1 VAGNRASLNRLK
13 EQSMQRKMLISALI
27 MAAGVATAGGLAY
40 AQQSGVQHNDAITD
54 LANARMTLVQ
64 AVAIAEQHVGGRA
77 SHAELENENGRLV
90 YAVEVSNNTGTID
103 VKVDASDGTVVSA
116 QADHEDATAENGKEE
131 HDKD

>member
-1 VAGNRASLNRLK
+1 
-13 EQSMQRKMLISALI
+13 MLISALI

-40 AQQSGVQHNDAITD
+40 AHQSGVQRNDAITD

-131 HDKD
+131 NDKD